1 MTSLLFMYVDNIEDN
16 NNNDKKKMNNLA
28 EAKVTSKHFQQL
40 VNNTLR
46 KCRKT
51 YRSKYPE
58 LGIRTFVI
66 TVYQHD

>member
-1 MTSLLFMYVDNIEDN
+1 
-16 NNNDKKKMNNLA
+16 MNNLA